1 MNTDL
6 ETILEDTPY
15 NSYEDLFTAI
25 YSNKA
30 KIFISSRALRD
41 ISYLERPFTVSY
53 GNYFGIIPSI
63 VLTVI
68 ATIVH
73 QNLFL
78 LLLILLE
85 LIFPFII
92 IFLNAFKIKST
103 WLAIALIIID
113 LFFFELPIAIPLL
126 AACWVINAWLLKR
139 VENSLYR
146 TSVRLLRN
154 DVDSFVDAY
163 YSSELTIEDCYGNR
177 YSHSK

>member
-1 MNTDL
+1 MNIEL

-30 KIFISSRALRD
+30 KIFISNRALRD
-41 ISYLERPFTVSY
+41 IAYSERPFTVSY

-68 ATIVH
+68 VAIDQ

-85 LIFPFII
+85 LILPFTIA
-92 IFLNAFKIKST
+92 FLNAFKIKSI
-103 WLAIALIIID
+103 WVAICIIIID

-126 AACWVINAWLLKR
+126 AACWVINAWLLKK
-139 VENSLYR
+139 VERSLYK
-146 TSVRLLRN
+146 TSVRLLQN
-154 DVDSFVDAY
+154 DIDSFVDAY